1 MAGLLCCWLPG
12 HHDDHMMITA
22 WRGAKFGKN
31 VFFPRFDYATFAKV
45 P

>member
-12 HHDDHMMITA
+12 HHDDHMMITYSLA
-22 WRGAKFGKN
+22 RRKN